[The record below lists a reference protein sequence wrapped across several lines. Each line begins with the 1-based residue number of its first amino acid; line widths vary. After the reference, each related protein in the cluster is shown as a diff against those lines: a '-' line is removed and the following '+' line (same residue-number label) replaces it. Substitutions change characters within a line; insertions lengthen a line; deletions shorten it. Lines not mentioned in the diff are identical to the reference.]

1 MTASSIRKLTIG
13 NKSFSLNALIANPDG
28 YLPLMQPFFTEKMFA
43 RKDSETGDN
52 DKYFTRLFTWLY
64 AKQNHIVN
72 TGSNATRAPRTS
84 IPLDESCNSILSA
97 LGIDIVKK
105 CPKRSSVM
113 FKSSGN
119 SYKMNNEEIV
129 KLAEAVKHDMKFKV
143 NHKLLNKSVSFGV
156 ELEFIGKRDQLY
168 EFTKAMDKAVGA
180 NRFVNCNCYHKNVG
194 KTWELGCDCSVK
206 PTGDLRGCGMYGYEL
221 TSPILNLS
229 KKKDLQELA
238 TVCNIVKT
246 IFNGVTNKTCGTHV
260 HMSFPVEKAS
270 DNLLEH
276 FVRSY
281 RKSESS
287 LFDKLVPLERRE
299 NRARYAKTASL
310 RYMWDRY
317 RKINVTKVKKDSD
330 NMHLEFR
337 QLDGTLEYD
346 KIISWVKLQKLF
358 CEMTMDSFYKETVDE
373 NKPIQ
378 IELSDVIVTKKLG
391 AESIEPLMKM
401 SKLVA

>member
-1 MTASSIRKLTIG
+1 MPSNTIRKLTIG
-13 NKSFSLNALIANPDG
+13 NKSFSLNALIANPDA
-28 YLPLMQPFFTEKMFA
+28 YLPLMQPLFRASTFA
-43 RKDSETGDN
+43 RKASETN
-52 DKYFTRLFTWLY
+52 DHYFTRLFAWLY
-64 AKQNHIVN
+64 AKQNPSVN
-72 TGSNATRAPRTS
+72 TGSGATRAARTS
-84 IPLDESCNSILSA
+84 IPLDGSCNAILSA

-143 NHKLLNKSVSFGV
+143 KHKLLNKSVSFGV
-156 ELEFIGKRDQLY
+156 ELEFIGKRNQIRA
-168 EFTKAMDKAVGA
+168 FTEAMNKAVGA
-180 NRFVNCNCYHKNVG
+180 DKFIICNCYHKNVG
-194 KTWELGCDCSVK
+194 KTWELGYDCSVK
-206 PTGDLRGCGMYGYEL
+206 PRGNQCGCGMEGYEL
-221 TSPILNLS
+221 TSPILNLNS
-229 KKKDLQELA
+229 KKDLQELA
-238 TVCNIVKT
+238 TVCDIVKT
-246 IFNGVTNKTCGTHV
+246 FFGGVTNRTCGTHV

-270 DNLLEH
+270 NDLLEH

-281 RKSESS
+281 RKSELS
-287 LFDKLVPLERRE
+287 LFDKLVPPERRE
-299 NRARYAKTASL
+299 NKARYAKTASI

-317 RKINVTKVKKDSD
+317 RKINLNKVKKDSD
-330 NMHLEFR
+330 NLHLEFR

-358 CEMTMDSFYKETVDE
+358 CEMTMDSFHRETADE

-378 IELSDVIVTKKLG
+378 IELSDVIVTQKLG
-391 AESIEPLMKM
+391 IESIEPLMKM